1 MLSEAGANPA
11 IVALFDKLV
20 HITERLITLSDSYPA
35 EYCKM
40 ATSAALDPLQA
51 HRAKLT
57 LLLAVA
63 LFIYES
69 IVTFDREVAHFW
81 TAKCTGASLLF
92 FANKWFSIIFYV
104 MLLGQFSYFPSDK
117 VGNWSLSLRRY
128 DTLSNTR
135 ECRVWPIGNWHHV

>member
-1 MLSEAGANPA
+1 
-11 IVALFDKLV
+11 
-20 HITERLITLSDSYPA
+20 
-35 EYCKM
+35 M

-51 HRAKLT
+51 HRTKLT

-81 TAKCTGASLLF
+81 TAKRTGASLLF

-135 ECRVWPIGNWHHV
+135 GACTAS